1 MGKRSG
7 ARRSPHA
14 LVQDFL
20 NRDEALWGIVTNGKT
35 LRLLRD
41 SARLAKPTYLEFDLE
56 GMIDGNQYS
65 EFAVLYRLLH
75 ATRFP
80 RDGASAHDSLLEQ
93 YYDQGIQE
101 GGRVRDGLRKGVEA
115 AIETLGT
122 AFLQHSDSAK
132 LRERL
137 ENGSLDAP
145 QYYRQLLRLIYR
157 LLFLMVA
164 EERSLLFP
172 REATQAQRI
181 YAENYSVSN
190 LRMRADRRFRGDQH
204 VDLWL
209 GLRTTFRVFREEDLA
224 QRLELH
230 ALNGE
235 LFGEAACRDLEGACM
250 PNEALLGAIRLLS
263 TFLDGDI
270 RRRVNYAALDVEE
283 FGSVYESLL
292 DFHPDVQH
300 NPWGFALVVGSER
313 KQTGSYYTPRE
324 LVQELIESALVP
336 VIEER
341 LAAARGREAK
351 REALLA
357 LRVCDPA
364 AGSGHFLL
372 AAARRIAIEL
382 ARVETGEEAPSP
394 EPYRDALRQVIR
406 HCIYAVDKNA
416 LAVDLCKVALWMEG
430 HNAGLPLSFLDQH
443 IRHGD
448 SLVGVY
454 DLDVLSDGIPDDAF
468 KALTSDDKEVAKG
481 LRKRN
486 KEERLGQLRLDHAP
500 PPKQSDLARDF
511 AVLAETDDQTPADV
525 HAKEQLYAALRG
537 PGTAYMTMRI
547 AADFWTYAFF
557 APLQSGKAVPT
568 TADVRRA
575 VSQPNAVRGLL
586 AGAAMAQVG
595 EADPFFHWPLEFPEV
610 FEAGGFDVVLG
621 NPPWERIKLQEQ
633 EFFAARHR
641 AISEAPTK
649 AARGTLI
656 TALETSNSAL
666 FVEFQE
672 AQHDAEAQSQFVR
685 TGGRF
690 PLGGRGDVNTY
701 VLFAELNRTLVA
713 ARGRTGLIVPTGIAT
728 DDTTKHL
735 FGDFVSTGSLVSLF
749 DFENRLRVF
758 PGIDSRI
765 KFSLLTLGGAPTQVK
780 GCRVRLSSCYAA
792 LISRMKSDGSP

>member
-1 MGKRSG
+1 M
-7 ARRSPHA
+7 
-14 LVQDFL
+14 
-20 NRDEALWGIVTNGKT
+20 
-35 LRLLRD
+35 
-41 SARLAKPTYLEFDLE
+41 
-56 GMIDGNQYS
+56 
-65 EFAVLYRLLH
+65 
-75 ATRFP
+75 
-80 RDGASAHDSLLEQ
+80 
-93 YYDQGIQE
+93 
-101 GGRVRDGLRKGVEA
+101 EA

-341 LAAARGREAK
+341 LAKARGAEAK
-351 REALLA
+351 KEALLS
-357 LRVCDPA
+357 LKVCDPA

-372 AAARRIAIEL
+372 AAARRYRQGAGAGRERRRGALPRGLSRRPATGDPPLHLRRGQERAGRGSLQSGALDGGAQRWPAAEL
-382 ARVETGEEAPSP
+382 PGPAHPARRLPGGRLTTWMSSATESPTTPSRRSRVMTKRWP
-394 EPYRDALRQVIR
+394 RGCASATRR
-406 HCIYAVDKNA
+406 
-416 LAVDLCKVALWMEG
+416 
-430 HNAGLPLSFLDQH
+430 S
-443 IRHGD
+443 
-448 SLVGVY
+448 GV
-454 DLDVLSDGIPDDAF
+454 
-468 KALTSDDKEVAKG
+468 
-481 LRKRN
+481 
-486 KEERLGQLRLDHAP
+486 GQLRLDHAP

-557 APLQSGKAVPT
+557 ALLQSGKAVPT

-575 VSQPNAVRGLL
+575 VSQPNAVHGLL
-586 AGAAMAQVG
+586 TGAALAKSTTH
-595 EADPFFHWPLEFPEV
+595 PFFHWPLEFPEV

-621 NPPWERIKLQEQ
+621 NPPWEQIQPEEVKFFSAEGCARHCRAGRGTSEAGQSRSCPKRTPTSRAHGARTSETRHPKQRLPKLQAG
-633 EFFAARHR
+633 F
-641 AISEAPTK
+641 
-649 AARGTLI
+649 L
-656 TALETSNSAL
+656 
-666 FVEFQE
+666 
-672 AQHDAEAQSQFVR
+672 
-685 TGGRF
+685 
-690 PLGGRGDVNTY
+690 
-701 VLFAELNRTLVA
+701 
-713 ARGRTGLIVPTGIAT
+713 
-728 DDTTKHL
+728 
-735 FGDFVSTGSLVSLF
+735 
-749 DFENRLRVF
+749 
-758 PGIDSRI
+758 
-765 KFSLLTLGGAPTQVK
+765 
-780 GCRVRLSSCYAA
+780 CRLSGRSTPIRYSQRWAA
-792 LISRMKSDGSP
+792 HSLQNGAAQA